1 MRRIKRMGREAPAPP
16 VLTERSYASPRGVS
30 LLFLLSLMSL
40 LLTAGAPARL
50 HADGVSPPALQRL
63 ISLDVKEADIHNVFR
78 LLSRAGGLNLVVSER
93 VQGKVTLR
101 LEQVPLRDALQAVL
115 LSKGLGVERV
125 GDVWQIDT
133 LEQLKARAEAQRH
146 VQALQNQQPIELLMI
161 PLQEAVAT
169 DMKALV
175 EPFLSPRGK
184 VVADPRTNTLIV
196 YDVRER
202 LEKIK
207 SLF

>member
-1 MRRIKRMGREAPAPP
+1 MRLTKRKGGNVPAPP
-16 VLTERSYASPRGVS
+16 VLTERTYAMRRGAA
-30 LLFLLSLMSL
+30 LLFWPSLMCL
-40 LLTAGAPARL
+40 LLAAGAPARL
-50 HADGVSPPALQRL
+50 DADGVSPPALQRL
-63 ISLDVKEADIHNVFR
+63 ISLDVKEAELHNVFR

-101 LEQVPLRDALQAVL
+101 LEQVPLQDALKAVL

-125 GDVWQIDT
+125 GEVWHIDT
-133 LEQLKARAEAQRH
+133 LEHLKARAEAQ
-146 VQALQNQQPIELLMI
+146 VQVQVLQHQQPIELLMV
-161 PLQEAVAT
+161 PLQEAVAS